1 MSPAAAA
8 LRFSI
13 RVYQAAI
20 SPFFPAHCRYWP
32 SCSAYAAE
40 AVSEHG
46 ALSGGL
52 LAARRIARCHPWGG
66 SGFDPVPRTCCG
78 QQHSHEEKTV
88 TDKMEQGA

>member
-8 LRFSI
+8 LRLSI

-40 AVSEHG
+40 AVQVHG
-46 ALSGGL
+46 ALTGAW

-66 SGFDPVPRTCCG
+66 SGFDPVPQIC
-78 QQHSHEEKTV
+78 
-88 TDKMEQGA
+88 

>member
-8 LRFSI
+8 LRLST

-40 AVSEHG
+40 AVRKHG
-46 ALSGGL
+46 ALTGGW
-52 LAARRIARCHPWGG
+52 LAVRRIGRCHPWGG
-66 SGFDPVPRTCCG
+66 SGYDPVPGTCCG
-78 QQHSHEEKTV
+78 QENLHDKTAVSEE
-88 TDKMEQGA
+88 MEQGA